1 MFFLP
6 QEAVEVDVSITSP
19 VCRSNMLAT
28 VKAGGSALLKRES
41 VKNVKYREKAR
52 LRGNSFRPLVFETHG
67 RPGADV
73 RTFLRMLTS
82 LPGSSPSMPVSDC
95 MMQLQLQLLRGNSR
109 MASSCIM
116 RARYHR
122 ARGQDA
128 RYLDLGE

>member
-1 MFFLP
+1 
-6 QEAVEVDVSITSP
+6 
-19 VCRSNMLAT
+19 MLAT

-73 RTFLRMLTS
+73 RAFLRMLTS
-82 LPGSSPSMPVSDC
+82 LPGSSPSMPVDVSDC

>member
-1 MFFLP
+1 MPL
-6 QEAVEVDVSITSP
+6 EHARDGEGR
-19 VCRSNMLAT
+19 C
-28 VKAGGSALLKRES
+28 SALLKRES

-52 LRGNSFRPLVFETHG
+52 LRGNSLRPLVFETHG
-67 RPGADV
+67 RPGADA
-73 RTFLRMLTS
+73 RAFLRILTS
-82 LPGSSPSMPVSDC
+82 WPGSSLSMPVSDC

-128 RYLDLGE
+128 RYLDLANEPCSALFSFIVFLVRGH